1 MNLLPTKR
9 FLIVDGTNI
18 ALFASFG
25 GDIPP
30 ERSTRSAVNAIRHAA
45 RQAGATHLLV
55 ALDGEQA
62 TFRKKIA
69 ADYKAGRTTRTQ
81 PYVHA
86 LRAACES
93 HGWLALT
100 EEGFEADD
108 TVATLAA
115 RLTAHE
121 IPVVIFTGDSDA
133 LALVNE
139 LVTVFRPVKIREC
152 TVWDRTAV
160 FGKYGVHPH
169 QLADYKALT
178 GESGD
183 NIAGVP
189 GIGRRKAVQLL
200 AEYGSLSAM
209 FDVIPRLRN
218 PDLEKVKQHRE
229 LALRALSLITLRL
242 DVPIGELRT
251 SACVYRVPEGGLE

>member
-1 MNLLPTKR
+1 VSKR
-9 FLIVDGTNI
+9 FLLVDGTNI

-30 ERSTRSAVNAIRHAA
+30 ERSTRSAVNAIEHAA
-45 RQAGATHLLV
+45 QLAGATHLIV
-55 ALDGEQA
+55 AMDGEQP
-62 TFRKKIA
+62 TFRKEIA
-69 ADYKAGRTTRTQ
+69 ADYKAGRITKTQ

-93 HGWLALT
+93 QGWLTLT
-100 EEGFEADD
+100 AEGFEADD
-108 TVATLAA
+108 TVATLAF
-115 RLTAHE
+115 RLTAQQ

-133 LALVNE
+133 LALVDP

-152 TVWDRTAV
+152 TVWNQAAV
-160 FGKYGVHPH
+160 FEKYGVHPH
-169 QLADYKALT
+169 QLADYKALI

-189 GIGRRKAVQLL
+189 GIGRKKAVRLL
-200 AEYGSLSAM
+200 NEYGSLNAM
-209 FDVIPRLRN
+209 LDTIPRLRSA
-218 PDLEKVKQHRE
+218 DLENVKKHRE
-229 LALRALSLITLRL
+229 LALRALSLIALRL

-251 SACVYRVPEGGLE
+251 SLCIYRSSEPDRG